1 MRLSNEIAIAAA
13 DAASAYAW
21 LKHDLSYGSKL
32 YGSKALAPVWFVSP
46 TVRWMFLKRSE
57 PSRPGQPDSLLNH
70 LNRH

>member
-1 MRLSNEIAIAAA
+1 MRSLNEIAIAAA
-13 DAASAYAW
+13 DAAGAYAW
-21 LKHDLSYGSKL
+21 LKHDLSYGSK
-32 YGSKALAPVWFVSP
+32 ALAPVRFASP